1 MRLLAWTVLCCLF
14 GLPLALVAA
23 AWLAVDERPAVERA
37 VAFTPEHVERARRIV
52 EANDPRALRA
62 GAERS
67 VTLPQGDVDL
77 AANYLAGRYANGS
90 ARVVLHG
97 GHADVFASL
106 ALPPNPL
113 GRYLNL
119 SAVLGQTDALP
130 RLESLRLG
138 RLPVPAPLADALLG
152 FAVRR
157 LDTRGGARLASDT
170 IRHVAIAEGR
180 LEITY
185 AWQADSAQRIR
196 EAMLSPG
203 ESERLHAY
211 QALLAQAVPGLRA
224 GTAGSVALADLLAPL
239 FEEAARRA
247 AGGDPVAEN
256 RASIVVA
263 AFYVNGRGLGAVVP
277 EARGWPRPPRRA
289 VALAGRGDFAQHFTI
304 SAAIAAHAGTPLAD
318 AIGLYKEVDDMRRGS
333 GFSFNDIAADRAG
346 TRFGELAAGS
356 RASAARLQREV
367 GSGLRDADLMPA
379 VADLPEFMRQAE
391 FERRYGGIGAPA
403 WRRTMD
409 DIEARIAA
417 LPLYR

>member
-1 MRLLAWTVLCCLF
+1 MRLLAWTVLGCLF
-14 GLPLALVAA
+14 GLPLALAAA
-23 AWLAVDERPAVERA
+23 AWLAVDDRPAVERA

-62 GAERS
+62 GALRA
-67 VTLPQGDVDL
+67 VTLPQADVDL
-77 AANYLAGRYANGS
+77 AANYLADRYASGG
-90 ARVVLHG
+90 ARVVLRDG
-97 GHADVFASL
+97 RADVVASL

-113 GRYLNL
+113 GRYLNV
-119 SAVLGQTDALP
+119 SAVLGETDALP
-130 RLESLRLG
+130 RIESLRLG

-152 FAVRR
+152 FAVRL

-170 IRHVAIAEGR
+170 VRHVAIAQGR
-180 LEITY
+180 LAITY

-196 EAMLSPG
+196 EAILSPD
-203 ESERLHAY
+203 EIERLHAY
-211 QALLAQAVPGLRA
+211 QALLARAVPALRA
-224 GTAGSVALADLLAPL
+224 GPGGGVALAELLAPL
-239 FEEAARRA
+239 FEQAARRSA
-247 AGGDPVAEN
+247 AGDPTSEN
-256 RASIVVA
+256 RAAIAVA
-263 AFYVNGRGLGAVVP
+263 AFYVNGRGLGVLVP
-277 EARGWPRPPRRA
+277 AARGWPQPPRRA
-289 VALAGRGDFAQHFTI
+289 VALAGRGDFAQHFAI

-346 TRFGELAAGS
+346 TRFGELAVAS

-367 GSGLRDADLMPA
+367 GAGLRDADLMPA

-403 WRRTMD
+403 WRRAMD
-409 DIEARIAA
+409 DVEARIAA